1 MFETILIPTDGSEYA
16 ESAAETGLE
25 LASHHDATVHVICVA
40 ETGPLSDI
48 RLPGDSA
55 SAKEAI
61 RGQAE
66 RFVSRIAER
75 AQPYDLEVTT
85 VVRDGPPET
94 KILEY
99 GEEIDADLIVMGTRG
114 RGGIHRM
121 AVGSVADHVI
131 RFGDIQVFIAKHRSE
146 TE

>member
-16 ESAAETGLE
+16 ESAAETGFE
-25 LASHHDATVHVICVA
+25 LASRHDATVHVICVA

-48 RLPGDSA
+48 RLPGDSTN
-55 SAKEAI
+55 AKEAI
-61 RGQAE
+61 HGQAE

-75 AQPYDLEVTT
+75 AQAYDLEVTT
-85 VVRDGPPET
+85 VVREGPPET
-94 KILEY
+94 EILEY
-99 GEEIDADLIVMGTRG
+99 GEEIGADLIVMGTRG

-131 RFGDIQVFIAKHRSE
+131 RFGDIQVLIAKHRSE
-146 TE
+146 EQ

>member
-25 LASHHDATVHVICVA
+25 LASYHDATVHVICVA
-40 ETGPLSDI
+40 ETGPLADI
-48 RLPGDSA
+48 RLPGDAA

-61 RGQAE
+61 RGRAE

-75 AQPYDLEVTT
+75 AQSYDLEVTT

-94 KILEY
+94 EILEY